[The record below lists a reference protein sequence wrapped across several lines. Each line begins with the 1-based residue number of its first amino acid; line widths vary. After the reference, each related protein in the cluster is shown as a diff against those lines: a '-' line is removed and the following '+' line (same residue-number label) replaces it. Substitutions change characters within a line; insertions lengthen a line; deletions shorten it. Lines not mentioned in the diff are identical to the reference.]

1 MSSTHF
7 KVKQVTLTHPLP
19 PHVIPAMLFADFWLA
34 EPEKRLMTVQ
44 DSVIFNRRV
53 YEILNLPE
61 IFTLPDE
68 LPAEQV
74 RAQIEAYF
82 SHAGKTRYGGNTL
95 PLPPDY
101 FVRLHDNAL
110 PELDAFIPVQ
120 FGLALRRTSVRAFP
134 SSDLIMAEPYDF
146 AFDLA
151 QETSI
156 DVGWPVAVLVSS
168 RDNKW
173 IFCLAPHYWGW
184 IAAADVAIGTRQQVQ
199 EYAEAASFVRTLAS
213 RGLVALEK
221 GGGVTPQMGTKLPLI
236 DEQPEVMQVSVPVR
250 GEDGHLKFTC
260 GYMRKTTGE
269 FHQGDLPCTLFHLF
283 TQAFSLTGEG
293 YAWGDSR
300 LGIFGR
306 DCSRFIKDVYA
317 TTGVILPR
325 NGDQQGKVGH
335 LRVEFPKGMSDE
347 ERLAL
352 IVEQGQPGDILVIPT
367 HVMLYLGHVE
377 GKPYIIHDV
386 TQGQNRIIVSDLM
399 MGQNTPRGTLVSRLD
414 RMVGL

>member
-1 MSSTHF
+1 M
-7 KVKQVTLTHPLP
+7 THPLP
-19 PHVIPAMLFADFWLA
+19 PHVNPEMLAADFWLRRL
-34 EPEKRLMTVQ
+34 PDPQKRLINDEAIAV
-44 DSVIFNRRV
+44 FNRRV
-53 YEILNLPE
+53 YEILNLPD

-68 LPAEQV
+68 IPVEQV
-74 RAQIEAYF
+74 REPIEAYF
-82 SHAGKTRYGGNTL
+82 SHAHKTRYGGDSR
-95 PLPPDY
+95 PLTADY
-101 FVRLHDNAL
+101 FAHLHENAM
-110 PELDAFIPVQ
+110 PELENFVPVQ

-134 SSDLIMAEPYDF
+134 SGDLMMAEPYDF

-168 RDNKW
+168 RDKKW
-173 IFCLAPHYWGW
+173 FFCLTPLYWGW
-184 IAAADVAIGTRQQVQ
+184 VAAADVVIGSRQQVQ
-199 EYAEAASFVRTLAS
+199 EHVEAASFVRTLAN
-213 RGLVALEK
+213 RGLIALET
-221 GGGVTPQMGTKLPLI
+221 GGGITSQMGTKLPLI
-236 DEQPEVMQVSVPVR
+236 GENQEAMQVSVPVR
-250 GEDGHLKFTC
+250 GEDDCLQFSC
-260 GYMRKTTGE
+260 GYIHKNAGQ
-269 FHQGDLPCTLFHLF
+269 FHQGDLPCTLTHLF
-283 TQAFSLTGEG
+283 TQAFSLTGEA

-335 LRVEFPKGMSDE
+335 LRIEFPAGMSDE

-386 TQGQNRIIVSDLM
+386 TLGQNRIIVSDLL
-399 MGQNTPRGTLVSRLD
+399 MGQDTPRGTLVSRLD
-414 RMVGL
+414 RMVGLQPLFL